1 MIDVFRGQM
10 PDDPFGIAWSL
21 SEETARR
28 FAHGVGV
35 RAPTP
40 MGVIYQGVIIRS
52 RVMAYLTERGEQEV
66 ILCPADLLT
75 GPIRGRR

>member
-28 FAHGVGV
+28 FAGGVGV
-35 RAPTP
+35 RAHVD
-40 MGVIYQGVIIRS
+40 GVIYQGVIIRS
-52 RVMAYLTERGEQEV
+52 KVMAYLTERGEQEV